1 LRAYSHGATKRQR
14 SDPVTHA
21 KQMEAAGAGEILITS
36 VRDDGR
42 MTGYNLELIRSVSE
56 AVKIP
61 VVASG
66 GAGCI
71 EDFGAAVDEGLA
83 DAVAAGSLFVFEG
96 PHRAV
101 LISYPDQADL
111 SAVL

>member
-1 LRAYSHGATKRQR
+1 
-14 SDPVTHA
+14 
-21 KQMEAAGAGEILITS
+21 MEAAGAGEVLITS

-71 EDFGAAVDEGLA
+71 EDFGAAVHEGLA